1 MDSVMPEHIS
11 YILSFLLDTE
21 ESVAADVIKHIC
33 YTTNKAEWR
42 RYKIVII
49 PSGFFNKITYRSQ
62 NAVPQLPLPEIDG
75 VPLLFGAPEVVRLG
89 EQLVVK
95 ADIVAS
101 AYFLLTRYEELI
113 NAERDENGRFQGKS
127 SILHRCGALRRPV
140 VDEYGNLLRGWLEGV
155 GIGLPERRSE
165 YRKVIS
171 HDVDQIAQYRSNRGF
186 AGGIKRLHI
195 TDALKSKLLGIENDP
210 LFTFPWMRSKEK
222 DIDTELFMKVAG
234 MRFSQD
240 LPYFDPLSADAR
252 KVLELYPHPGIHI
265 SYEASKNPRLIDD
278 EVEFLSHIT
287 GEKITKS
294 RHHYL
299 ASLNPSDFRYLIN
312 AGITDDFTMGYAD
325 EVGFRLGT
333 SRPVKWIDPDTMEV
347 TSLTLHPLIVMD
359 RTLYDPRYMHLG
371 FDDARKIVEDLQK
384 ITEKYGGEFVTLW
397 HNSEV
402 STLSGSYARKLFEQ
416 ICTK

>member
-1 MDSVMPEHIS
+1 MDSLMPEYIS
-11 YILSFLLDTE
+11 YILSFLLDTDDA
-21 ESVAADVIKHIC
+21 SAADVIKNIC

-49 PSGFFNKITYRSQ
+49 PSGFFNKITYKSQ
-62 NAVPQLPLPEIDG
+62 NTSPQLPLPEIDG
-75 VPLLFGAPEVVRLG
+75 VPLLFGTPEVVRVG
-89 EQLVVK
+89 GQLVIK

-113 NAERDENGRFQGKS
+113 NTERDTNGRFKGNS
-127 SILHRCGALRRPV
+127 SILYRSGALRRPV
-140 VDEYGNLLRGWLEGV
+140 VDEYGRLLRGWLNEVGV
-155 GIGLPERRSE
+155 GLPEWHSRFK
-165 YRKVIS
+165 KVIT

-195 TDALKSKLLGIENDP
+195 ADALKSKFLGVENDP

-222 DIDTELFMKVAG
+222 GIETELFMKVAG
-234 MRFSQD
+234 GRFQQD
-240 LPYFDPLSADAR
+240 LPYFDPLSADVL

-265 SYEASKNPRLIDD
+265 SYEASKNPQLIES
-278 EVEFLSHIT
+278 EVEFLSQIA

-299 ASLNPSDFRYLIN
+299 ASLNPSDFKYLIN
-312 AGITDDFTMGYAD
+312 AGITDDYTMGYAD

-333 SRPVKWIDPDTMEV
+333 SRPVRWIDPDTMEV
-347 TSLTLHPLIVMD
+347 TQLTLHPLIVMD
-359 RTLYDPRYMHLG
+359 KTLYDPRYMHLS
-371 FDDARKIVEDLQK
+371 FDDARKILEDLRK
-384 ITEKYGGEFVTLW
+384 ITEKFGGEFVTLW

-402 STLSGSYARKLFEQ
+402 STISGSYARKLFEQ
-416 ICTK
+416 NCTE